1 MSLSRASYCVAI
13 TTDSEFI
20 GSDKYRS
27 LLVLRDVRLEGAGV
41 RPPTSGTAR
50 GAFPALVLLVLG
62 GLVPWLPAA
71 AGSQSYRIYCSY
83 LSERI
88 PRTPQFSMVAYVG
101 DVPIEGYNS
110 ETKRLEPKV
119 TWMEKKH
126 RLYWLW
132 EGEGLQLMESALTEE
147 VKAMMRRM
155 NHTAGLHTL
164 QKMYGCELGE
174 NGRRTWFYHEAYDG
188 ENLLSLNGD
197 SVTYKADTHPATII
211 LERWIAK
218 KIMIQQLKD
227 YLENPCL
234 SHLQRYLKDGAES
247 LQRVT
252 PRIMSCRM
260 KNGAHTYYCG
270 NVYGFHP
277 REIEVKWF
285 RDGLEIHTD
294 FMEILPNPDGT
305 FQLRMTVEVQEGD
318 MKTYRGQVYIEKEY
332 LLHHCRGLWW
342 AAAAASGDL
351 RLHRPSEQLSRR
363 WRGPALSDGHQLTL
377 ESASVLADHVPT
389 ARGVHLKHSDCC
401 I

>member
-1 MSLSRASYCVAI
+1 
-13 TTDSEFI
+13 
-20 GSDKYRS
+20 
-27 LLVLRDVRLEGAGV
+27 
-41 RPPTSGTAR
+41 
-50 GAFPALVLLVLG
+50 
-62 GLVPWLPAA
+62 
-71 AGSQSYRIYCSY
+71 
-83 LSERI
+83 
-88 PRTPQFSMVAYVG
+88 MVAYVG

-132 EGEGLQLMESALTEE
+132 EGEGLQLMESVLTEE
-147 VKAMMRRM
+147 VKAMMRKM

-174 NGRRTWFYHEAYDG
+174 NGSRTWFYHEAYDG

-211 LERWIAK
+211 LERWMAK

-305 FQLRMTVEVQEGD
+305 FQLRTTVEVQEGD
-318 MKTYRGQVYIEKEY
+318 MKTYRYQV
-332 LLHHCRGLWW
+332 
-342 AAAAASGDL
+342 
-351 RLHRPSEQLSRR
+351 
-363 WRGPALSDGHQLTL
+363 
-377 ESASVLADHVPT
+377 DHSSLPEPVT
-389 ARGVHLKHSDCC
+389 MQCEARSTSKRNIYFIIRGVSGGLLLLLLVISVC
-401 I
+401 IFCQGIKGRKMTFRQCSEGGMVEPSPMVTSSLLNLPPCSRTMSPLQEESI